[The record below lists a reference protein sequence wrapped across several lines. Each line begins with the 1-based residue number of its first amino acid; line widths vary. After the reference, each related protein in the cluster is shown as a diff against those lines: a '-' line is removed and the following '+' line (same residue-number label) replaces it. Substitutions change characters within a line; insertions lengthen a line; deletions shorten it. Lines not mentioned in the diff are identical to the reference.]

1 MSLYINGQWRPGT
14 GAEFSSHSPY
24 GGDALWTGRAASEA
38 DVKAAG
44 EAARAAF
51 AGWSMT
57 PFDDRVSIIRRYA
70 EIVKDRSVELADL
83 IAREAGKAR
92 WDAAGEAGAIANKI
106 EISLTSYAERTGF
119 KDAVN
124 GTIRSQLAHK
134 PHGVMAV
141 FGPYNFPGHLPNGHI
156 VPALIAGNCVI
167 FKPSEQTPA
176 VAEWMVR
183 AWEEAGLP
191 AGVLNLVQ
199 GARETGEA
207 LVNCV
212 EIDGLLFTGSA
223 PTGHAIARQLLD
235 RPHVIQALELGGNN
249 PLIVDGVQDS
259 TAAAI
264 MTISSAFISSGQRC
278 TCARRLIVPEGKDGD
293 AFLDELVKQIDRIII
308 GELDDDPAPFMGP
321 VISARAADAVL
332 AAQDALIAGGATVI
346 RKVERLPLGDA
357 FLSPGLL
364 DVTHVQNRPDEEVF
378 GPMLQLIRV
387 ADFDGA
393 IAEANATRYGLASG
407 LLSDSRERYD
417 YFYPRA
423 RAGIVNWNQQLTG
436 AASTAPFGGI
446 GWSGNHRP
454 SAYYAADYCSYA
466 VATMEHAEGKVA
478 IAAMPT
484 GIRADEGDAS

>member
-1 MSLYINGQWRPGT
+1 MSLYINGNWQAGS
-14 GAEFSSHSPY
+14 GQQFQSHSSY
-24 GGDALWTGRAASEA
+24 GGDALWTGNAATAA
-38 DVKAAG
+38 DVDAAG
-44 EAARAAF
+44 RGARRAF
-51 AGWSMT
+51 ADWSMT
-57 PFDDRVSIIRRYA
+57 PFDDRVVIIRRYA
-70 EIVKDRSVELADL
+70 EIVKERSKELADL

-92 WDAAGEAGAIANKI
+92 WDAAGEAGAIGNKI
-106 EISLTSYAERTGF
+106 EISLQAYAERTGM
-119 KDAVN
+119 KDAIN
-124 GTIRSQLAHK
+124 GTVRSQLAHK

-156 VPALIAGNCVI
+156 VPALIAGNCII

-183 AWEEAGLP
+183 AWAEAGLP

-207 LVNCV
+207 LVNCA
-212 EIDGLLFTGSA
+212 EIDGLLFTGAA
-223 PTGHAIARQLLD
+223 PTGQAIARQLLD

-249 PLIVDGVQDS
+249 PLIVHEVEDK

-278 TCARRLIVPEGKDGD
+278 TCARRLIVPTGADGD
-293 AFLDELVKQIDRIII
+293 AFIAALTEQMDRVIV
-308 GELDDDPAPFMGP
+308 GHLDDDPAPFMGP
-321 VISARAADAVL
+321 LISARAADMVL
-332 AAQDALIAGGATVI
+332 AAQDNLIAGGAVAL
-346 RKVERLPLGDA
+346 RSVERLSQGDA

-364 DVTHVQNRPDEEVF
+364 DVTSVSDRPDEEVF
-378 GPMLQLIRV
+378 GPMLQVIRV
-387 ADFDGA
+387 ADMDAA
-393 IAEANATRYGLASG
+393 IAEANNTRYGLASG
-407 LLSDSRERYD
+407 LLSDNRDNYD

-466 VATMEHAEGKVA
+466 VATMEHAEGRVA
-478 IAAMPT
+478 LAAEPT
-484 GIRADEGDAS
+484 GLRAADGEA